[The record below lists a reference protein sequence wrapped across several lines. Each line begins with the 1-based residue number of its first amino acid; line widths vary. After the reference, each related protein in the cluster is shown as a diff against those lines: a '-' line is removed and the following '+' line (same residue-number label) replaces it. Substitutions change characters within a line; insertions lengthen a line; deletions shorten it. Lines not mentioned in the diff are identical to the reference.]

1 VGGSSTPAVDPRAS
15 LAPEVLES
23 LAEACAAAR
32 SATDPSLLELARLR
46 LATILDNESESG
58 ARPWGSLEPAKREA
72 LASWPTS
79 ELFDERERAALALTE
94 QFAIDVGGVVAGPL
108 GPSAGVLGADV
119 GPFVQALYVLD
130 VGQRAA
136 KGLAALFDVPL
147 SSSDWAWPAVDAV
160 SGTDQMAAM
169 MRLLGAIG
177 RLQTLDPVLKELV
190 RLRGARLHRCR
201 RCQSVRSVAALN
213 AGADEGLLSSAAP
226 EEIADLPAA
235 TLAAL
240 DLVDALFG
248 GPATLDDELVARL
261 RDSFGPSELVELVS
275 YLMRN
280 AANKIPVAFGVDDAI
295 VESGFELQIIDAD
308 GETLTV
314 DDSALTTR

>member
-1 VGGSSTPAVDPRAS
+1 VDGSSTSANDPRAS
-15 LAPEVLES
+15 LAPDVLKS

-32 SATDPSLLELARLR
+32 LAVDPSLLELARLR
-46 LATILDNESESG
+46 LAMILDNDAESE
-58 ARPWGSLEPAKREA
+58 ARPWGPLEAAQREA

-79 ELFDERERAALALTE
+79 ELFDDRERAALALTE
-94 QFAIDVGGVVAGPL
+94 QFAIDVSGVVTGPL
-108 GPSAGVLGADV
+108 GPSAGVLGADI
-119 GPFVQALYVLD
+119 GPFVQALFVLD

-136 KGLAALFDVPL
+136 KVLAALFDVSL
-147 SSSDWAWPAVDAV
+147 SSSDWAWPAGDAE
-160 SGTDQMAAM
+160 SETDQMVAI
-169 MRLLGAIG
+169 MRLLGAVG
-177 RLQTLDPVLKELV
+177 RLQALDPVLKELV
-190 RLRGARLHRCR
+190 RLRGARLHQCR

-226 EEIADLPAA
+226 EEIADLPLA
-235 TLAAL
+235 TRAAL

-248 GPATLDDELVARL
+248 GPAALSDELVARL
-261 RDSFGPSELVELVS
+261 RDSFDPSELVELVS

-280 AANKIPVAFGVDDAI
+280 GSNKIPVAFGVDDAI

-314 DDSALTTR
+314 DESALTIR

>member
-1 VGGSSTPAVDPRAS
+1 VAGSSTSANDPRAS
-15 LAPEVLES
+15 FAPDVLIS

-32 SATDPSLLELARLR
+32 SAVDPSLLELARLR
-46 LATILDNESESG
+46 LAMILDNDAEFD
-58 ARPWGSLEPAKREA
+58 ARPWGSLEAAKREA

-79 ELFDERERAALALTE
+79 ELFDDRERAALALTE
-94 QFAIDVGGVVAGPL
+94 QFAIDVSGVVTGPL
-108 GPSAGVLGADV
+108 GPSAGVLGADI
-119 GPFVQALYVLD
+119 GPFVQALFVLD

-136 KGLAALFDVPL
+136 KALAALFDACL
-147 SSSDWAWPAVDAV
+147 SSSDWAWPTGDAEAE
-160 SGTDQMAAM
+160 TDQMIAM
-169 MRLLGAIG
+169 MRLLGAVG
-177 RLQTLDPVLKELV
+177 RLQILDPVLKELV
-190 RLRGARLHRCR
+190 RLRGARLHQCR

-213 AGADEGLLSSAAP
+213 AGADEGLLSSAIP
-226 EEIADLPAA
+226 EEIAGLPQA

-248 GPATLDDELVARL
+248 GPAVLSDELVARL
-261 RDSFGPSELVELVS
+261 RDSFDPSELVELVS

-295 VESGFELQIIDAD
+295 VESGFELQIIDAY

-314 DDSALTTR
+314 DESALLTR

>member
-23 LAEACAAAR
+23 LAEACAASR
-32 SATDPSLLELARLR
+32 SSTDPSLLELARLR

-58 ARPWGSLEPAKREA
+58 ARPWEPLEPEKLEA

-79 ELFDERERAALALTE
+79 ELFDDRERAALALTE
-94 QFAIDVGGVVAGPL
+94 QFAIDVGGVAAGPL
-108 GPSAGVLGADV
+108 GPSAAVLGTDV
-119 GPFVQALYVLD
+119 GPFLQALYVLD

-136 KGLAALFDVPL
+136 KALAALFDVPL

-213 AGADEGLLSSAAP
+213 AGADEWLLSSAAP

-314 DDSALTTR
+314 DESALTTR